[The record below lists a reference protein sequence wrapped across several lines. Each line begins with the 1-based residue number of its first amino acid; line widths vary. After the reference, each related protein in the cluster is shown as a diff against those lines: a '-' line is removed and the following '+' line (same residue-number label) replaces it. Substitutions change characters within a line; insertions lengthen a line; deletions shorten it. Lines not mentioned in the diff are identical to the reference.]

1 VCAFVR
7 PHRQLTGHKV
17 LQESNPL
24 LLESINL
31 RRGFVDPINLIQ
43 VNPIFSSSSS
53 LPALSNACVACA
65 VCVVS

>member
-1 VCAFVR
+1 VCRGRAFVR
-7 PHRQLTGHKV
+7 PHHQLTGHKV

-43 VNPIFSSSSS
+43 VLNSSSSS
-53 LPALSNACVACA
+53 SS
-65 VCVVS
+65 VSSVE